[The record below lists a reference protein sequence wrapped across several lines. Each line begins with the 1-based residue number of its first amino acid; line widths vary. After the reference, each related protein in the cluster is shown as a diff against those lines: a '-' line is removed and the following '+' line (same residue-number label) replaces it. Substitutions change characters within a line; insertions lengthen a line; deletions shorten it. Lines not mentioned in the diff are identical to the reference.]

1 MMSVI
6 EIFALVLIVIGA
18 VVNFLVPPIIKKKS
32 SQNDNVQNKIYIVKS
47 LGLILVIIGCII
59 FFWLGGKFGV

>member
-1 MMSVI
+1 MNGLDIVSI
-6 EIFALVLIVIGA
+6 VLILVGA
-18 VVNFLVPPIIKKKS
+18 IINFLVPPVIKKKS
-32 SQNDNVQNKIYIVKS
+32 GENEETLKTVYVVKS

>member
-1 MMSVI
+1 MNGL
-6 EIFALVLIVIGA
+6 EIIAIVLILVGA
-18 VVNFLVPPIIKKKS
+18 IINFLVPPVNKKKS
-32 SQNDNVQNKIYIVKS
+32 GDNEETLKTIYILKS

>member
-1 MMSVI
+1 MSLT
-6 EIFALVLIVIGA
+6 EILALVLIAIGA
-18 VVNFLVPPIIKKKS
+18 IINFLVPPIIKRKS

-47 LGLILVIIGCII
+47 LGLILVIVGCII

>member
-1 MMSVI
+1 MSLT
-6 EIFALVLIVIGA
+6 EILALVLIAIGA
-18 VVNFLVPPIIKKKS
+18 IINFFVPPIIKKKS

-47 LGLILVIIGCII
+47 VGLVLVIIGCII

>member
-1 MMSVI
+1 MNGLDIVSI
-6 EIFALVLIVIGA
+6 VLILVGA
-18 VVNFLVPPIIKKKS
+18 IINFLVPPVIKKKS
-32 SQNDNVQNKIYIVKS
+32 GDSEETLKTVYVVKS

>member
-1 MMSVI
+1 MSLT
-6 EIFALVLIVIGA
+6 EILALVLIAIGA
-18 VVNFLVPPIIKKKS
+18 IINFLVPPIIKKKS

-47 LGLILVIIGCII
+47 VGLVLVIIGCII